1 MRILIKDW
9 SKLNADR
16 TRSQGLTPAVEVF
29 ANSGNVEIS
38 KSSYIHST
46 HLRMGLC
53 KEKVDYVHITPF
65 SYNST
70 LEDGGL
76 PEKLS
81 EYQEDMEAMVDLA
94 ESITR
99 VFEVW
104 KQADTNRR
112 LSLKETLFG
121 SLNEYYREYIEMSRE
136 EVIRCE

>member
-9 SKLNADR
+9 SKINADR

-38 KSSYIHST
+38 KSSHIHST
-46 HLRMGLC
+46 HLRMGIC
-53 KEKVDYVHITPF
+53 EEKIDYVHLTPF

-70 LEDGGL
+70 LEDGL
-76 PEKLS
+76 PEKLLK
-81 EYQEDMEAMVDLA
+81 YQEDMEAMADLA
-94 ESITR
+94 EKITR

-104 KQADTNRR
+104 EKSDASRR